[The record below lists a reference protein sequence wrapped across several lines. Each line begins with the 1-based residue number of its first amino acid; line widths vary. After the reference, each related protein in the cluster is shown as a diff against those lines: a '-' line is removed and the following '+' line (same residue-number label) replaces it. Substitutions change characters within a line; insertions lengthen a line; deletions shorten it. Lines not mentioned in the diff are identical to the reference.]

1 MLSNEKPKRSAGIFD
16 EKRRLITS
24 CTEQLERWKQH
35 PCEVLNREVPE
46 HPVDVEETDEICENH
61 LRRTIHTS
69 DQKCN

>member
-1 MLSNEKPKRSAGIFD
+1 MKNQNELQAFSMK
-16 EKRRLITS
+16 KRRLITS